1 MRNKVWVMGGVVCV
15 AVLVFGWYRM
25 SADTTHTKSQHGSAS
40 HQAIPVQVAMAKPG
54 NLPIEL
60 DGLGTV
66 TARKTITIVPRVDSL
81 LQHVYFL
88 EGQAV
93 KANQVLEVLDP
104 RPFQVVVDQWIGQ
117 LKHDQALLD
126 DAQLDL
132 TRYQGLLAKDSI
144 SSQQVDTQKALVHQD
159 QGSVLADQAQVANA
173 RLQLSF
179 CRITAPFTGR
189 VGLRLVDAGNMVHAA
204 STTGLVMLTQT
215 QPIDVIF
222 PVPEDSL
229 DAVIKTFQRHGT
241 VPVAVYDRANTVQL
255 ATGKLLAIDN
265 LINVTTGTVNLK
277 ATFSNTDNHL
287 FPNQFVNVR
296 LQMPAQRHE
305 VLVPAGALQTGPQ
318 GPFVFMVDKANTV
331 HMRPVVEGTI
341 SGEMA
346 SVSQGLQAGE
356 QVVTDGADRLREGS
370 TVYINRKNGGVKALG
385 NKPHQAPSAQMT
397 GGT

>member
-1 MRNKVWVMGGVVCV
+1 MRNKVWVIGGVVCV
-15 AVLVFGWYRM
+15 TVLAFGWYLMEANTVR
-25 SADTTHTKSQHGSAS
+25 TKSQHGDLAN
-40 HQAIPVQVAMAKPG
+40 QAVPVQVAVAKLG

-66 TARKTITIVPRVDSL
+66 TARKTITITPRVDSL
-81 LQHVYFL
+81 LQHVYFH

-93 KANQVLEVLDP
+93 KINQVLEALDP

-159 QGSVLADQAQVANA
+159 QGSVLSDQAQVANA

-204 STTGLVMLTQT
+204 STTGLVMITQT

-229 DAVIKTFQRHGT
+229 EAVLNAFRHENA
-241 VPVAVYDRANTVQL
+241 VPVLVYDRANTKQL
-255 ATGKLLAIDN
+255 AVGKLLAVDN

-277 ATFSNTDNHL
+277 ATFPNTDNQL

-305 VLVPAGALQTGPQ
+305 VLIPASALQTGPQ

-331 HMRPVVEGTI
+331 HMRPVVEGTV

-346 SVSQGLQAGE
+346 SVLQGLQTGE

-370 TVYINRKNGGVKALG
+370 TVYINRKNKVIKVLG
-385 NKPHQAPSAQMT
+385 NTPHQAPSAQMAS
-397 GGT
+397 GT

>member
-1 MRNKVWVMGGVVCV
+1 MRNKVWVIGGVVCV
-15 AVLVFGWYRM
+15 AVLAFGWYRM
-25 SADTTHTKSQHGSAS
+25 DVNTARTKPQRAAGN
-40 HQAIPVQVAMAKPG
+40 QAIPVQIAVSRLG

-66 TARKTITIVPRVDSL
+66 TSRKTITITPRVDSL
-81 LQHVYFL
+81 LQHVYFH
-88 EGQAV
+88 EGQTV
-93 KANQVLEVLDP
+93 NTNQLLEVLDP

-132 TRYQGLLAKDSI
+132 TRYQGLLAKDSV

-159 QGSVLADQAQVANA
+159 QGSVLSDQAQVANA

-204 STTGLVMLTQT
+204 TTTGLVMITQT

-222 PVPEDSL
+222 PIPEDRL
-229 DAVIKTFQRHGT
+229 DAVIKTFQHHGT

-277 ATFSNTDNHL
+277 ATFPNTDNQL

-296 LQMPAQRHE
+296 LQMPAQHHE
-305 VLVPAGALQTGPQ
+305 VLVPASVLQTGPQ
-318 GPFVFMVDKANTV
+318 GPFVFVVDKANVV
-331 HMRPVVEGTI
+331 HMRPVVTDTV

-370 TVYINRKNGGVKALG
+370 TVYINGKNKGVKALG
-385 NKPHQAPSAQMT
+385 NTPHQAPSAQMAN
-397 GGT
+397 GT